1 LEVDIREEVK
11 RTISDMPKENA
22 PGPDGFIDAFHSSYW
37 AVVQNDVTQ
46 QCAQLRGNN
55 FNLLNTANIIL
66 LLKKEKSESIS
77 GYHPI
82 SLVHSIAKIFSKIL
96 ASRLAPLLA
105 EMVSSNQSAFVKKRC
120 IHDNFIM
127 VQGIAKELHRKKI
140 PALFLKL
147 DIAKAFD
154 SVSWAYLLEV
164 LERLGFGA
172 RWRDW
177 ISLTLASSSRVLLNG
192 ISAG

>member
-1 LEVDIREEVK
+1 VRQL
-11 RTISDMPKENA
+11 T
-22 PGPDGFIDAFHSSYW
+22 
-37 AVVQNDVTQ
+37 
-46 QCAQLRGNN
+46 QLRGNN

-96 ASRLAPLLA
+96 ASKLAPLLA

-140 PALFLKL
+140 LALFLKL

-172 RWRDW
+172 R
-177 ISLTLASSSRVLLNG
+177 
-192 ISAG
+192 